1 MPNVST
7 MAMEVHVSKVA
18 ARNLVDGELITLGRS
33 VKLDSVEKGRFRPT
47 GSTLVDFLRGPESR
61 YSRARHPMLR
71 KGIAFI
77 EGRNQSTKRC
87 TSFQQ
92 GRCR

>member
-7 MAMEVHVSKVA
+7 MAMDLHVSKVA
-18 ARNLVDGELITLGRS
+18 ARNLVDGVLITLGRS

-47 GSTLVDFLRGPESR
+47 GSTLVDILRGPESR
-61 YSRARHPMLR
+61 YSRTRHPMPR
-71 KGIAFI
+71 KGIALI
-77 EGRNQSTKRC
+77 DGRNQSTRRC
-87 TSFQQ
+87 TPFQQ

>member
-1 MPNVST
+1 VPNVST

-47 GSTLVDFLRGPESR
+47 GSTLVGFLRGPESR
-61 YSRARHPMLR
+61 YSRTRHPMLR
-71 KGIAFI
+71 KGITSI
-77 EGRNQSTKRC
+77 QGRRQSTKRC
-87 TSFQQ
+87 TSFEQEW
-92 GRCR
+92 CR